1 MACDEW
7 RALAHLDPLQGWV
20 GMMGEMGPGCAN
32 ASLGAIFD
40 VTEAHDNAGLKGG

>member
-32 ASLGAIFD
+32 ASLGVTVEYD
-40 VTEAHDNAGLKGG
+40 VDVISWRVWA